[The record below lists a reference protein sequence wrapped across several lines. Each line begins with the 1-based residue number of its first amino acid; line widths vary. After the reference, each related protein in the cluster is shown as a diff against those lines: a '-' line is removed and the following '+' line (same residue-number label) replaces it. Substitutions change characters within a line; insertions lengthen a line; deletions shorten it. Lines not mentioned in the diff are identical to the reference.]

1 MSIMKHKKLEFY
13 SPSTL
18 TNTLIPYFDSGLFA
32 GFPSPAED
40 YTELKIDL
48 NKELIRNRDATF
60 FARIKGKSMK
70 DIGLQE
76 GDILII
82 DRSLQPEDG
91 KIAVCYLDGGFT
103 VKRIKIMQ
111 DKCWLM
117 PENKEYKPIL
127 VSKENEFIVW
137 GIVTYIIKK
146 VQSL

>member
-1 MSIMKHKKLEFY
+1 MEEKKLEFY
-13 SPSTL
+13 TPSLL
-18 TNTLIPYFDSGLFA
+18 TDTLIPYFDTGLFA

-40 YTELKIDL
+40 YAELKIDL

-60 FARIKGKSMK
+60 FARIKGKSME

-103 VKRIKIMQ
+103 VKRIKTEK

-117 PENKEYKPIL
+117 PENKEFEPIL
-127 VSKENEFIVW
+127 VTKDNEFVVW

-146 VQSL
+146 VQPV